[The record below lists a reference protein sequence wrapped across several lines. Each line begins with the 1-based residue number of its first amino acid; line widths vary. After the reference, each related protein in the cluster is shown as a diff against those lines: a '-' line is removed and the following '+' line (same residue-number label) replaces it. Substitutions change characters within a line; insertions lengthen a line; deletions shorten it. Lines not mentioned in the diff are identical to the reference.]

1 MKNVLIL
8 GASGLIMP
16 HVIPSLEPHYTL
28 LLTDVK
34 PHPAGLPV
42 QRVDVSDY
50 QQVYEA
56 MAGMDAVINAT
67 VVRNEPERSFSVNTL
82 GANNVMKA
90 AATLGIRKVIH
101 TGPQL
106 YRNAYDED
114 FGIAN
119 PPLQP
124 DTGFYGLTKYLSYEI
139 CKVYARTYA
148 ITTPCFVFNGLG
160 ARPESPRIGQD
171 FPPMT
176 VLWEDLQHACRLAL
190 ELEGLPNYFH
200 VFHLHSYEGHSKFL
214 LDDAKRLLGFEPQ
227 QRWMEDYR
235 RKR

>member
-16 HVIPSLEPHYTL
+16 NVTPGLEPHYRL

-34 PHPAGLPV
+34 PHPKGLSICH
-42 QRVDVSDY
+42 VDVADY
-50 QQVYEA
+50 RQVYEA
-56 MAGMDAVINAT
+56 MDGMDAVINAT
-67 VVRNEPERSFSVNTL
+67 VVRNHATLSFSVNTV
-82 GANNVMKA
+82 GAFHVMKA
-90 AATLGIRKVIH
+90 AAERGISKVIH

-106 YRNAYDED
+106 YRRAYDED
-114 FGIAN
+114 FGIVN

-124 DTGFYGLTKYLSYEI
+124 DTGFYGLTKHLSYEI

-160 ARPESPRIGQD
+160 ARPETPPTRQD

-190 ELEGLPNYFH
+190 ELENLPDYFH
-200 VFHLHSYEGHSKFL
+200 VFHLHSYEGHGKYL
-214 LDDAKRLLGFEPQ
+214 LDDARRLLGFEPQ
-227 QRWMEDYR
+227 QQWMEDYR
-235 RKR
+235 RKQ